1 MSKQDRQGVRT
12 PADLERKYN
21 FGKTFA
27 EFAGMVEETQEE
39 AEQAAKN
46 VTELDQKLNFDEI
59 FRRLTADGRNP
70 GMFIDKETGLVVF
83 SCDYFVT
90 GVIKSRDGNCVIDL
104 DNGTS
109 TLTTPISAEFN
120 LPNWSDEDSIVWDA
134 VKAYL
139 IEAVIHMKMGTVKNY
154 AFQIA
159 CHEVEGG
166 VLVSLYKHDNGNG
179 QEAAS
184 AIFTTK
190 DGAIGVMEGC
200 KEGDTDDTWFLGD
213 IIWKVPLNQTV
224 AEYVDNHRFFTDYGN
239 EGYRNG
245 LMYSGTPSNPL
256 HVAVWDADDEDWE
269 DRPNRRL
276 RAATAEQ
283 VLNLIKAAPAGYGYG
298 GAAINLGSVKSED
311 ALNTALATVYDAM
324 AATETK
330 VVTWTYYPLSSDW
343 RWFGI
348 LSRSSANNGSLIAH
362 SAYGGGSKII
372 KQKYSGSWT
381 PCEWENP
388 QMWAD
393 TEYRTTARYE
403 GQPVYVKFI
412 KYQFSGTIGSSSSYA
427 DYWIDHGITG
437 WGRFIKVEANMG
449 GVYFLPYL
457 ASQGGVTQI
466 MEANSTQLRLRI
478 YHDTWTTPYFY
489 ITMYYTKE

>member
-39 AEQAAKN
+39 AEQAAED
-46 VTELDQKLNFDEI
+46 VTELDQKLNFDEL

-70 GMFIDKETGLVVF
+70 GMYIDKETGLVVF
-83 SCDYFVT
+83 NCDYLKSGT
-90 GVIKSRDGNCVIDL
+90 IIGDLIKAGVIRSKDGENVVIDL
-104 DNGTS
+104 DNGTADITGNITTRSVDDGEGNVYHSALTPSGVYIGNDGVSGTHLTRSRLQFSSDRGRVLIQNAWSKDNGSSISLRDDSLKNRLELDVTPEGS
-109 TLTTPISAEFN
+109 TDAYSRIWLYSSNHIGTNGMNIVCTPAEVYIRGLTAPV
-120 LPNWSDEDSIVWDA
+120 DDSDA
-134 VKAYL
+134 VNK
-139 IEAVIHMKMGTVKNY
+139 
-154 AFQIA
+154 Q
-159 CHEVEGG
+159 
-166 VLVSLYKHDNGNG
+166 
-179 QEAAS
+179 
-184 AIFTTK
+184 
-190 DGAIGVMEGC
+190 
-200 KEGDTDDTWFLGD
+200 
-213 IIWKVPLNQTV
+213 
-224 AEYVDNHRFFTDYGN
+224 YVD
-239 EGYRNG
+239 
-245 LMYSGTPSNPL
+245 SNF
-256 HVAVWDADDEDWE
+256 
-269 DRPNRRL
+269 
-276 RAATAEQ
+276 
-283 VLNLIKAAPAGYGYG
+283 APAGYGYG

-324 AATETK
+324 AGTETK
-330 VVTWTYYPLSSDW
+330 MVTWTYHPLSSDW

-478 YHDTWTTPYFY
+478 YHDTWTTPNFY